1 MVKMKKVITLLMFIV
16 VLAAC
21 GTNNKNESED
31 GTSQLDRIQEAG
43 SMVVGIE
50 GAFPPFNFFD
60 KEDNLV
66 GFDVDISKEIGERL
80 GVDIEFKPTPWDTII
95 GGLTTKKYDVIISSV
110 APTEERKS
118 KVDFTD
124 PYYTTGVQIF
134 ADPNSDIKGPNDLE
148 GKTVGVVTGTTFSKE
163 AEALGASATF
173 YDSDLLTFQD
183 MSNDRL
189 DAVITDRSVGLDI
202 VNKQDYPFVTVG
214 DLLYEETPGITLNK
228 NEPELKEAL
237 NKAIKE
243 MKEDGTYEEISME
256 WFGENIE

>member
-1 MVKMKKVITLLMFIV
+1 MVKMRKVITLLMLIV

-21 GTNNKNESED
+21 GTNNKNEDEANRLE
-31 GTSQLDRIQEAG
+31 GIQEAG

-80 GVDIEFKPTPWDTII
+80 GVGIEFKPTPWDTII

-118 KVDFTD
+118 KVDFTES
-124 PYYTTGVQIF
+124 YYTTGVQIF
-134 ADPNSDIKGPNDLE
+134 AHPDSDIKGPEDLE
-148 GKTVGVVTGTTFSKE
+148 GKTVGVVTGTTFSEE

-202 VNKQDYPFVTVG
+202 VNKQEYPFVTVG
-214 DLLYEETPGITLNK
+214 DLLYEERPGITLNK

-243 MKEDGTYEEISME
+243 MKEDGTYEKISME